1 MCVKRIKEGVKQRL
15 RFVELVGTVMQE
27 AKFEE
32 APATLVER
40 AGGGHRLKWEA
51 AQWAQG
57 LK

>member
-40 AGGGHRLKWEA
+40 AGGGA
-51 AQWAQG
+51 TA
-57 LK
+57 